1 VQVPQQLIESLK
13 TVQGFEEAA
22 FRHVHQSGA
31 QVTSVRINPAK
42 WTAEALAQQQAG
54 VSPVPWSRYGS
65 YLDQRPSFTFDP
77 LFHAGC
83 YYVQEASSM
92 FLEQAVRQTTD
103 LTQPLNVLDLCAAPG
118 GKTTHLQS
126 LLSQDSLLVS
136 NEVIRSRA
144 AVLKQ
149 NCIKWGTRNVVI
161 TNNDPQHF
169 GRLEGFFDMV
179 VVDAPCSGSGLFR
192 RDEDAIREWS
202 SDNVQL
208 CCGRQKRIL
217 ADVFPA
223 LKEGGVLIYSTCS
236 YSKEENEAIA
246 DWKVT
251 ELQMENIPLHTER
264 DWHIVETAADKTGAK
279 GYRFFPDKVKGEG
292 FFITAFRKTTP
303 TRYIKWKE
311 ARLEKVDQREK
322 KVVADWLNDDALELF
337 QVPHLYGLLKNLVPR
352 YAVVKGALNIQYA
365 GVAIGTVI
373 KEKLLPEHALA
384 LSKIVAAKVP
394 AVEVDKETAVRY
406 LQRSDLA
413 IDTPTKGWNLV
424 QYQGHNI
431 GWINALS
438 NRINNYYPKEFRILK
453 QRQDI
458 GFEK

>member
-1 VQVPQQLIESLK
+1 
-13 TVQGFEEAA
+13 
-22 FRHVHQSGA
+22 
-31 QVTSVRINPAK
+31 
-42 WTAEALAQQQAG
+42 
-54 VSPVPWSRYGS
+54 
-65 YLDQRPSFTFDP
+65 
-77 LFHAGC
+77 
-83 YYVQEASSM
+83 M
-92 FLEQAVRQTTD
+92 FLEQAVRQTIN

-126 LLSQDSLLVS
+126 LLSEDSLLVS

-144 AVLKQ
+144 GVLKQ
-149 NCIKWGTRNVVI
+149 NCIKWGTQNVVI

-169 GRLEGFFDMV
+169 GRLEGFFDVV

-192 RDEDAIREWS
+192 RDEEAIGEWS
-202 SDNVQL
+202 PDTVQL

-236 YSKEENEAIA
+236 YSKEENEVIA
-246 DWKVT
+246 DWLAT
-251 ELQMENIPLHTER
+251 ELQMESLPLQTEKE
-264 DWHIVETAADKTGAK
+264 WQIVETAADSTGAK

-311 ARLEKVDQREK
+311 ARLEKVTPHEK
-322 KVVADWLNDDALELF
+322 KVAADWLNDDALELF
-337 QVPHLYGLLKNLVPR
+337 QVPHLYGVLKNLVPR
-352 YAVVKGALNIQYA
+352 YVVVKGALNVQYA

-384 LSKIVAAKVP
+384 LSNVVAAKVP
-394 AVEVDKETAVRY
+394 VVEVDKETAVRY

-413 IDTPTKGWNLV
+413 IDTPVKGWNLV
-424 QYQGHNI
+424 KYQGHNI

-438 NRINNYYPKEFRILK
+438 NRINNYYPKELRILK